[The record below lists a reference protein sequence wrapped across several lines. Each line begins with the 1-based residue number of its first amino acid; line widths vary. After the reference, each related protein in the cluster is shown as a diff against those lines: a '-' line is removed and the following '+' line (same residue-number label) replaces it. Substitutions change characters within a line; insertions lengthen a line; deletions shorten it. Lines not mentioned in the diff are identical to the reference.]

1 MTMNGIIV
9 YHVVTERPMAQG
21 QEILFDEN
29 HHNGVYDRVMTF
41 QKIINGE
48 PAEGPTADLIRGNL
62 EKWSKVAYRELAM
75 EKVRREEFP
84 QYPSRMACLY
94 TSQTIE
100 EAQSWAGFFKNIG
113 RDVYSIVK
121 LRVYGRTFSA
131 DACNCFD
138 GTGEETADLPPARR
152 YWQIAPT
159 EKPVIETLAD
169 GRIVV
174 EELVERYK

>member
-1 MTMNGIIV
+1 MSIVV
-9 YHVVTERPMAQG
+9 YHVVTERPMVQG
-21 QEILFDEN
+21 QELLFDET

-48 PAEGPTADLIRGNL
+48 PVHTPTADLIRKNL
-62 EKWSKVAYRELAM
+62 DKWSKVAYRELAL
-75 EKVRREEFP
+75 EKIRRAEFP

-94 TSQTIE
+94 TSQTLE
-100 EAQSWAGFFKNIG
+100 EAQNWAGFFKNIG

-121 LRVYGRTFSA
+121 LRVYGRTFSG

-138 GTGEETADLPPARR
+138 GVADETVTLPFARR
-152 YWQIAPT
+152 YWQVAPT
-159 EKPVIETLAD
+159 EKPVIETIAD

-174 EELVERYK
+174 EELVEKYK